1 MPLMVVVHSIW
12 PSTYTAEN
20 CFAEFFNTDACPA
33 PTAIGTPS
41 SGKSTTIGVISK
53 MLGCNI
59 ESQATCEVIQSLIN
73 KTTIPLCWDDPTYPS
88 SVKLF
93 LTGSFDSKGKR
104 TKGRGKEI
112 PFTNVVLAVN
122 FELDDDIR

>member
-1 MPLMVVVHSIW
+1 MRVL
-12 PSTYTAEN
+12 STII
-20 CFAEFFNTDACPA
+20 FAR
-33 PTAIGTPS
+33 I
-41 SGKSTTIGVISK
+41 V
-53 MLGCNI
+53 GCNI
-59 ESQATCEVIQSLIN
+59 KSQATCEVIQSLIS

-88 SVKLF
+88 SVKQL

-104 TKGRGKEI
+104 TKGRGKKI